1 MRPGLQLVSAGDR
14 AAAANAA
21 ARCLRPLAAYP
32 PREVSSPALW
42 AGAVRNSVA
51 LVLAI
56 AFTLIGV
63 GFAAIAFV
71 DAEPDRMPIWVP
83 VVFLVAAAA
92 LWMAGL
98 STVRRA
104 RRLLEGGMPVRARIS
119 RVGVNLL
126 MHSGG
131 RQRTTVEYDWT
142 FAGQPRHARARGHLA
157 RRDRA
162 LVRGEELE
170 LLCDPSAPE
179 DHLIPL
185 FYGFRLDAF

>member
-1 MRPGLQLVSAGDR
+1 MRPGLQLVAAGDR
-14 AAAANAA
+14 AAAAARA

-32 PREVSSPALW
+32 PREVPSSALW
-42 AGAVRNSVA
+42 AGAARNSVA

-63 GFAAIAFV
+63 GFGVMAFV
-71 DAEPDRMPIWVP
+71 DLQPDRMPVWVP

-98 STVRRA
+98 TTVRRA
-104 RRLLEGGMPVRARIS
+104 RRLLEGGMPARARIS

-126 MHSGG
+126 MSSNG
-131 RQRTTVEYDWT
+131 RRRTTVEYEWT
-142 FAGQPRHARARGHLA
+142 FAGQSRHARGRGLVA

-185 FYGFRLDAF
+185 FYGFRLEPF